1 MANGGNTLRYAPR
14 GRQDFLRKG
23 VCIMSEVTALAVANT
38 LTKAALPLI
47 QSATPA
53 QTQGSASGTSS
64 TEDMVSISSEAKE
77 LQGHHG

>member
-1 MANGGNTLRYAPR
+1 
-14 GRQDFLRKG
+14 
-23 VCIMSEVTALAVANT
+23 MSEVTALAVANT